1 MPCRFRKVANT
12 PWVRRRLLEP
22 VWIIVVARIRQASI
36 HGLRR
41 PARPGVLVSEPLGDV
56 QCSLDCRCP
65 RPITESR
72 AGIRACARR
81 WHYTEGRPES
91 DAVRLE
97 QRTPHPQTLG
107 ALCILPIRCGWK
119 SVDRACKIDP
129 VPGLVG
135 SRLGIVRRIR
145 SGNNKK
151 ESNDVIPLGLL
162 LRVPG
167 MRFQLSGAE
176 DVQPAGRLT
185 LGIPFAQQ

>member
-1 MPCRFRKVANT
+1 M
-12 PWVRRRLLEP
+12 
-22 VWIIVVARIRQASI
+22 
-36 HGLRR
+36 
-41 PARPGVLVSEPLGDV
+41 
-56 QCSLDCRCP
+56 
-65 RPITESR
+65 
-72 AGIRACARR
+72 
-81 WHYTEGRPES
+81 
-91 DAVRLE
+91 
-97 QRTPHPQTLG
+97 
-107 ALCILPIRCGWK
+107 
-119 SVDRACKIDP
+119 DRACKIDP

-151 ESNDVIPLGLL
+151 KSNDVIPLGLL